1 MSNFVGYRVIMV
13 FQMFTI
19 GKLKGSKPK
28 PYSNPLKVKVCGV
41 GTRSS
46 YTTSAGQKKESVV
59 IGVADRDS
67 VVKVILYDI
76 DKLPSLKVS
85 DTVMLT
91 NYVFKL
97 DPEPVVVLTKVS
109 KIMRTS
115 SLDVPQN
122 IIDEAKMISHPPPAE
137 TISVKAAKISPVKTL
152 ISVKGRVTSEE
163 LVRTVQ
169 VKGQD
174 VAVQNIKIKDDT
186 DEVKVSLWREMTAT
200 CSVGSFLQ
208 ITNVVVNHFQE
219 EISLSTTS
227 KTQIQK
233 CEAPPSI
240 LVGSVIAYEKNELG
254 FSLMIE
260 EGENFQHL
268 DIPLNVVTKALQCE
282 QNAAETTLSGK
293 IPFKCRIKTLNGN
306 VEDFSTA

>member
-1 MSNFVGYRVIMV
+1 
-13 FQMFTI
+13 MFTI
-19 GKLKGSKPK
+19 SKLKGTKPK

-41 GTRSS
+41 DTSGS

-67 VVKVILYDI
+67 SMNVIVYNLE
-76 DKLPSLKVS
+76 KLSSLKVS

-97 DPEPVVVLTKVS
+97 DPEPVVILTKVS
-109 KIMRTS
+109 KIMKTS
-115 SLDVPQN
+115 SIDVPQKV
-122 IIDEAKMISHPPPAE
+122 IDEAKSISHPPPAE
-137 TISVKAAKISPVKTL
+137 TISLKTAKTSPVKTL

-163 LVRTVQ
+163 MVRTVQ

-186 DEVKVSLWREMTAT
+186 DEMKVSLWREITAT
-200 CSVGSFLQ
+200 CTVGNFLE

-219 EISLSTTS
+219 DISLSTTS

-240 LVGSVIAYEKNELG
+240 LKGSVIAYEKTELG

-260 EGENFQHL
+260 EGESFQ
-268 DIPLNVVTKALQCE
+268 NVDVSMNLVMKALQCQE
-282 QNAAETTLSGK
+282 NATETTLSEK
-293 IPFKCRIKTLNGN
+293 IPFQCIVQNVNGN
-306 VEDFSTA
+306 VEAFSTA